1 MAFGRWI
8 HSSLCPAS
16 VGQGEQTEM
25 AALHDSP
32 SLQVP
37 GEVCGSGT
45 HTPFPR
51 MLFFL
56 VMQNPFFCFCF
67 KEYHN

>member
-25 AALHDSP
+25 AALRDSP

-37 GEVCGSGT
+37 GEVCGSDT
-45 HTPFPR
+45 RTSFPR
-51 MLFFL
+51 MLFL
-56 VMQNPFFCFCF
+56 
-67 KEYHN
+67 